1 MLNVDQHNSNVK
13 RQTNPMTCEEFISN
27 LRQVNGGTDF
37 DRNMLTEIYHMIK
50 NNEIIMPAEQQG
62 VIREKYLWKCL
73 LKNSETLSGVY
84 WFHLNNVMKNQH
96 DSPSSSIV
104 ENHFKNTKEDFVV
117 NLSIL
122 DRSIFEI
129 SCLPSISTLTL
140 VFDKLNPD
148 RQPCMSRLVLNQGF
162 ASCSLLCANYGH
174 LDNLIENLSKFVIA
188 SPRITTKSELVAYC
202 LFNICKEYANEM
214 RSSWKNIIE
223 LILYWYDNKLLDD
236 GLEIDDFALES
247 KKISF
252 TRKTPLKNLKQ
263 QSEQNQSTFFLSSFY
278 SYFSSNSPSDQDIM
292 NNDND
297 VIGAGNGTGNVGNE
311 TNDPEQ
317 SGANNNNSDPSNQP
331 NDYCQTLILIIEESK
346 FLHIDSLIELI
357 KALIQVEYCDT
368 FDDDIE
374 VFKMEML
381 LKVIFMNRDRLS
393 IFWDLIYRH
402 IIKLMRYCPQSEYL
416 TERIISC
423 VFRLAIRFTSRPDL
437 LNDQIFL
444 LLYQI
449 LIFFDPYLIQRKHT
463 AQTLH
468 SFISHCNCYLT
479 KNEQWALVYN
489 LILAISIGYY
499 PPNKKLGQ
507 PPEPQQSIHNHQQAH
522 TPSTPDSTKRNFPQE
537 PMTNVFIP
545 SIPSM
550 PNDLS
555 KLAAH
560 LNVKKNLSENIFSF
574 NTYQYR
580 IMDAEAY
587 EKCVDIM
594 VLIIRE
600 YLPNNAKSMQ
610 KNDSVS
616 VYEIAQMAVGVLCR
630 FVEASIKIQFATA
643 RPNVRHGKNS
653 KIANK
658 SRLSRLTNAI
668 LSSSESDSDD
678 EYQQQQQQQKQPV
691 RSEITSVTENVALKL
706 LDLMHYFHL
715 YAPTIAGDQIGSDV
729 LWNTIWCPLLQAI
742 AFFCCDCRR
751 PVRTCA
757 FTFLQRT
764 LLLHDLQVL
773 NANQWESCFNKVLF
787 PLLSKL
793 LEPINMC
800 DPIGMDETRMRTTN
814 LLCKVFLQHLNPL
827 LTLNTFTALWLT
839 ILDFMEKYIKADM
852 QTELV
857 VSLLT
862 ISDKSR
868 V

>member
-27 LRQVNGGTDF
+27 LRQVNGGKDF

-62 VIREKYLWKCL
+62 VVREKYLWKCL

-84 WFHLNNVMKNQH
+84 WFHLNSVMKNSNQQ
-96 DSPSSSIV
+96 DSPSLPV
-104 ENHFKNTKEDFVV
+104 VQNHFKNTKEDSVV
-117 NLSIL
+117 KLSIL
-122 DRSIFEI
+122 NRSIFEI
-129 SCLPSISTLTL
+129 SGSPSISTLTL

-223 LILYWYDNKLLDD
+223 LVLFWYDNKLLDD

-247 KKISF
+247 KKISLI
-252 TRKTPLKNLKQ
+252 RKTPLKNLKQ

-278 SYFSSNSPSDQDIM
+278 SYFASNSPNDQDII
-292 NNDND
+292 NNVND
-297 VIGAGNGTGNVGNE
+297 VTRSGNGTANFGNE
-311 TNDPEQ
+311 TNDLDQ
-317 SGANNNNSDPSNQP
+317 SKADEKTDLSNQR
-331 NDYCQTLILIIEESK
+331 NHYCQTLILIIEESK

-437 LNDQIFL
+437 VNDQIFL

-449 LIFFDPYLIQRKHT
+449 LIFFDPYSIQRKHT
-463 AQTLH
+463 ALTLH
-468 SFISHCNCYLT
+468 SFILHCNCYLT
-479 KNEQWALVYN
+479 KNEQWALVFN

-507 PPEPQQSIHNHQQAH
+507 PPEQQQSMHHHQAH
-522 TPSTPDSTKRNFPQE
+522 TPSMPDASSKNFPQE
-537 PMTNVFIP
+537 PPNTNVFSPSVP
-545 SIPSM
+545 SIP
-550 PNDLS
+550 NDLR
-555 KLAAH
+555 KLSAH
-560 LNVKKNLSENIFSF
+560 LNIKKNLSENIFSF

-587 EKCVDIM
+587 EKCIDIM

-600 YLPNNAKSMQ
+600 YLPNNAKAMQ
-610 KNDSVS
+610 KNVS
-616 VYEIAQMAVGVLCR
+616 FNVYEIAQMAVGVLYR
-630 FVEASIKIQFATA
+630 FVEASIKIQFATT
-643 RPNVRHGKNS
+643 RPNFGHSKNS
-653 KIANK
+653 KVANK

-678 EYQQQQQQQKQPV
+678 EYQQQQQQQKDQPV
-691 RSEITSVTENVALKL
+691 KSEITSVTENVSLKL

-827 LTLNTFTALWLT
+827 LTLSTFTALWLT

-857 VSLLT
+857 VS
-862 ISDKSR
+862 IY
-868 V
+868 